1 MYLAMPSIWSGK
13 RSLVFTAMITF
24 EVEFRDK
31 IMQFGSL
38 LMLCVKREFDSV
50 ISYCFTLDAMVDLLE
65 GWASAYSSFM
75 WGFPLLILLV
85 GGGLYFLILSKFLPF
100 RYFGHAISVLRGK
113 YDDPDDPGQINH
125 FEALTTAL
133 AATVGMGNIAG
144 VAVAI
149 SIGGPGAVFWMW
161 VSGVIGMATKFF
173 TCTLAILY
181 RGKDSAG
188 ELQGGPMYF
197 ITEGLGKAWRP
208 MAVVFSLAGLIGALP
223 AFNVN
228 QLTQAVRDILL
239 IPNGVATGLTSDL
252 ITGLVLVVLASVVIL
267 GGLKRI
273 SKAASRLVPSMVVLY
288 FFSVLVILVI
298 NIQELPHYLL
308 LIITD
313 AFAATNYKG
322 DPMLG
327 GVIGALIITGI
338 KRGAF
343 SNEAGI
349 GTAPMAH
356 GAARTAEPVREGL
369 VAMLGP
375 FIDTL
380 VVCTLTA
387 LAILVTGVWQG
398 SASNGVTLTA
408 NAFQSAMPGFGPY
421 LLLVCICIFSI
432 SSLLS
437 YAYYGSKCASFL
449 LGAHRKHYYNYFY
462 LISILAGATLSL
474 DIVINV
480 IDGTFAVMAIP
491 TMIASIILAP
501 KVIIEAKKYFAK
513 I

>member
-1 MYLAMPSIWSGK
+1 
-13 RSLVFTAMITF
+13 MI
-24 EVEFRDK
+24 ELIDK
-31 IMQFGSL
+31 
-38 LMLCVKREFDSV
+38 
-50 ISYCFTLDAMVDLLE
+50 Y
-65 GWASAYSSFM
+65 ASAYSSLM
-75 WGFPLLILLV
+75 WGLPLLFLLV
-85 GGGLYFLILSKFLPF
+85 GGGMYFLVLSRFLPF

-113 YDDPDDPGQINH
+113 YDDPNDPGQINH

-173 TCTLAILY
+173 TCTLSIMY

-188 ELQGGPMYF
+188 ELQGGPMYI
-197 ITEGLGKAWRP
+197 ITEGLGKAWKP
-208 MAVVFSLAGLIGALP
+208 LAVVFSLAGLIGALP

-239 IPNGVATGLTSDL
+239 TPNGVSTGMMTDL
-252 ITGLVLVVLASVVIL
+252 ITGLILLVVAAVVIL
-267 GGLKRI
+267 GGIQRI
-273 SKAASRLVPSMVVLY
+273 SKAASRMVPAMVVLY
-288 FFSVLVILVI
+288 FFSVLAILLI
-298 NIQELPHYLL
+298 NITELPRYLA

-313 AFAATNYKG
+313 AFAASHYKG
-322 DPMLG
+322 EPMLG

-380 VVCTLTA
+380 IVCTLTA
-387 LAILVTGVWQG
+387 LAILVTGVWQDSEG
-398 SASNGVTLTA
+398 NGVTLTA
-408 NAFQSAMPGFGPY
+408 NAFQSAMPGIGPY
-421 LLLVCICIFSI
+421 ILLVCIAIFSI

-449 LGAHRKHYYNYFY
+449 LGADRKHYYNYFY
-462 LISILAGATLSL
+462 LLSILAGATLSL
-474 DIVINV
+474 DVVINI
-480 IDGTFAVMAIP
+480 IDGTFAIMAIP
-491 TMIASIILAP
+491 TMIAAIILAP
-501 KVIIEAKKYFAK
+501 KVIQETKKY
-513 I
+513 ISQIS